1 MAQKIHQILS
11 ASKGHSL
18 PTDINGSYLPAHR
31 QNLLLDVVEYCI
43 GVRRQRLSAIPW
55 VSSLKELLCL
65 SSLSKDR
72 VISCLSPPFNKL
84 HYFLQSWEPLP
95 SLNWKDSSVSL
106 NCTTTGS
113 SFLDIIAKFQVFISW
128 ESPWAVSNLQRFL
141 SIVFWKAWSINS
153 YLCHYMQLSKL
164 LRATILKGL
173 PHGNSMQM
181 EFRLFS
187 HTIMDADFWAFFYYL
202 FAIMTLKNKNTETH

>member
-1 MAQKIHQILS
+1 MAQKIHQILN

-18 PTDINGSYLPAHR
+18 PTDINGLYLPAHR

-43 GVRRQRLSAIPW
+43 GVRRQRLSATPW

-95 SLNWKDSSVSL
+95 SLKWKDSSVSL

-128 ESPWAVSNLQRFL
+128 ERPWAVSNLQRFV

-153 YLCHYMQLSKL
+153 YICHYMQLSNM

-173 PHGNSMQM
+173 PHGNPMQM

-187 HTIMDADFWAFFYYL
+187 HAIVDADFWAYFYL
-202 FAIMTLKNKNTETH
+202 FAIMTLKNKNIETH

>member
-1 MAQKIHQILS
+1 MSWNIALEFAGNGCRPHLGFLLWRNCFVSPAFPKIGSS
-11 ASKGHSL
+11 AAS
-18 PTDINGSYLPAHR
+18 P
-31 QNLLLDVVEYCI
+31 
-43 GVRRQRLSAIPW
+43 RLS
-55 VSSLKELLCL
+55 
-65 SSLSKDR
+65 
-72 VISCLSPPFNKL
+72 NKL

-128 ESPWAVSNLQRFL
+128 ERPWAVSNLQRFV
-141 SIVFWKAWSINS
+141 SIVVWKAWSINS
-153 YLCHYMQLSKL
+153 YLCHYMQLSNM

-173 PHGNSMQM
+173 PLGNSMQI

-187 HTIMDADFWAFFYYL
+187 HTIMDADFWAFFFIYL
-202 FAIMTLKNKNTETH
+202 Q